1 MFAYSGLTR
10 DEVQALRAHHV
21 CTSDLLLDDL
31 PGLLTWPADLNF
43 DGRMSITG
51 VNTKNVQYLAEAI
64 HKVTN
69 K

>member
-1 MFAYSGLTR
+1 MRCRLSALTTSVR
-10 DEVQALRAHHV
+10 SVAPCDRSVQSLMHRV
-21 CTSDLLLDDL
+21 
-31 PGLLTWPADLNF
+31 DLNF

>member
-1 MFAYSGLTR
+1 MRCRLSALTTFVR
-10 DEVQALRAHHV
+10 SVALCDRFVQ
-21 CTSDLLLDDL
+21 S
-31 PGLLTWPADLNF
+31 LTHRTDLNF